1 MAQES
6 PLKVLVHLNN
16 LELGGTQ
23 INAVDL
29 AAQMRGLGIESI
41 LLGAR
46 DTIPDGPSLIE
57 IAAARD
63 LHIALYD
70 PAPTIFPRARQIS
83 AIARQHRVDLVHVY
97 GSWGGGA
104 RPTYWGPSRFART
117 PWLQTVYEMSV
128 SAKIYRHMPM
138 IVGTGYQRDEQQ
150 DRPGRTILISP
161 PVDLRQNGPDEHSRR
176 QFRSTHQI
184 DDGAL
189 LVIVSRLDAS
199 MKTVPAL
206 AAIDAMR
213 VLAPTGATLAIV
225 GTGDNVAVIQSRA
238 DAVNADAGRDAVRL
252 LGPMADPRPAYAAA
266 DLMLGMGGSAARALA
281 FARPLIVQG
290 EAGWSALF
298 EPASAQVLARS
309 SFWSP
314 AAVPDAA
321 ARLVAT
327 IAPLLEDPERCRDLG
342 RFGREFA
349 EQNFALEAMAD
360 RLSQFYRTVRGEYTR
375 RDWLAD
381 LPVEGRTLSAKV
393 SRLTRH
399 ALRLRPTVEEGV

>member
-1 MAQES
+1 
-6 PLKVLVHLNN
+6 
-16 LELGGTQ
+16 
-23 INAVDL
+23 
-29 AAQMRGLGIESI
+29 
-41 LLGAR
+41 
-46 DTIPDGPSLIE
+46 
-57 IAAARD
+57 
-63 LHIALYD
+63 
-70 PAPTIFPRARQIS
+70 
-83 AIARQHRVDLVHVY
+83 
-97 GSWGGGA
+97 
-104 RPTYWGPSRFART
+104 
-117 PWLQTVYEMSV
+117 
-128 SAKIYRHMPM
+128 
-138 IVGTGYQRDEQQ
+138 
-150 DRPGRTILISP
+150 
-161 PVDLRQNGPDEHSRR
+161 
-176 QFRSTHQI
+176 
-184 DDGAL
+184 
-189 LVIVSRLDAS
+189 
-199 MKTVPAL
+199 
-206 AAIDAMR
+206 
-213 VLAPTGATLAIV
+213 
-225 GTGDNVAVIQSRA
+225 
-238 DAVNADAGRDAVRL
+238 
-252 LGPMADPRPAYAAA
+252 MADPRPAYAAA

-342 RFGREFA
+342 RFGRDFA
-349 EQNFALEAMAD
+349 EQNFSLEAMAD